1 MVSKTSLASEISCAP
16 FHSCFGSS
24 FPCDELRPAGGNMT
38 GTKAESS
45 IVVPDNKSEH
55 GIVLV
60 RPQENLDPGEYA
72 VKFGATNEVIFDF
85 AVEAA
90 K

>member
-1 MVSKTSLASEISCAP
+1 
-16 FHSCFGSS
+16 
-24 FPCDELRPAGGNMT
+24 MT

-85 AVEAA
+85 GVEAA